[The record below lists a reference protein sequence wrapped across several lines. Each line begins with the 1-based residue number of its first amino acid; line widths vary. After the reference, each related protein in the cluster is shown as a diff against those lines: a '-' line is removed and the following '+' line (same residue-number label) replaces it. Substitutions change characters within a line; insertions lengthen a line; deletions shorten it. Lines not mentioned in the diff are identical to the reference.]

1 MAGISIT
8 TVGIL
13 NSLLSL
19 YAMMVQQLTQ
29 LMKRFWATPSV
40 DPITNVASLGT
51 NAAAIFTVS
60 AAASAFL
67 QSVAETLSLPTPN
80 IPGVPPCYVLTPN
93 NDFSM
98 TCASVVATAPASLA
112 ITGGVLTWAAVV
124 GAIAYTIQKSADGGQ
139 TWQAIATLKGKDIW
153 TPPAT
158 TFTDSALV
166 SGNQYQ
172 IASSTPGGASAFS
185 SAITA
190 A

>member
-1 MAGISIT
+1 MAGINIT

-40 DPITNVASLGT
+40 DPIANVASLGN

-67 QSVAETLSLPTPN
+67 QSVAETLSLPAPN
-80 IPGVPPCYVLTPN
+80 IPGVPPCYTLTAN
-93 NDFSM
+93 ADGSM
-98 TCASVVATAPASLA
+98 TCASAVATVPANLSV
-112 ITGGVLTWAAVV
+112 TGGSLTWTAAV
-124 GAIAYTIQKSADGGQ
+124 GATSYTIQKSLDGGN
-139 TWQAIATLKGKDIW
+139 TWVAIVTIKGRDLW

-158 TFTDSALV
+158 DFTDVAGV
-166 SGNQYQ
+166 AGNQYR
-172 IASSTPGGASAFS
+172 IASATPAGASAFS
-185 SAITA
+185 A
-190 A
+190 AVTF